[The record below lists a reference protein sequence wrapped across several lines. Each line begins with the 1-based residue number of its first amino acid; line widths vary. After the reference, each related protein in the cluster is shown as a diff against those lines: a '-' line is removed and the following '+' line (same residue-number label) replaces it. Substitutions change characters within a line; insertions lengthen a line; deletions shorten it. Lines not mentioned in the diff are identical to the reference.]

1 MASAAAAAAA
11 NRLAGGAGEEQE
23 EEQSA
28 FLRDHR
34 RSCYHVPQQSRRE
47 KLRFP
52 THSSLSIDSSSSRI
66 GRSAPHGPFTGYAA
80 VLGRSRFLQPALR
93 LLEEV
98 CQVGQQRR
106 RAGSL
111 GDALLGAD
119 MTERKEFSPVTGGE
133 HRRRKTRLNCLL
145 DEVHRRY
152 KQYYH
157 QMQAVVTSFEA
168 VAGLSNAAPY
178 ASMALEAMTKH
189 FSGLGSIISGQLRP
203 TTDGL
208 GNEGVN
214 REPTASSSLLN
225 RSCCFHGPPAAE
237 AVATFAQPHFW
248 RPQRG
253 LPERAVAVLRAWLFE
268 HFLHPYPT
276 DVDKQNLAK
285 QTGLTRNQ
293 VKTKHNQIRPKQ
305 FLCVR
310 DSSSASSLLIRFL
323 TGLSTRECEYG
334 SRWSRKCT
342 PWRCARRARCLEMA
356 IAASLHKSRP
366 RAQEV
371 APISTHR
378 RTFENLHLNLLIIA
392 GMESHSRWDSTG
404 MLEFTFPTRFTAQR
418 SAHVAAC
425 TRR

>member
-293 VKTKHNQIRPKQ
+293 VSNWFINARVRVWKPMVEEVHALEMREKSKMSGNGDRGQPPQIQ
-305 FLCVR
+305 T
-310 DSSSASSLLIRFL
+310 ASSRSRTDQYPSTHIREPPLESADHCRNGVSL
-323 TGLSTRECEYG
+323 TLGLHRNVGIHFSD
-334 SRWSRKCT
+334 
-342 PWRCARRARCLEMA
+342 
-356 IAASLHKSRP
+356 SLHGPEECSCCCLYEEMNK
-366 RAQEV
+366 
-371 APISTHR
+371 
-378 RTFENLHLNLLIIA
+378 
-392 GMESHSRWDSTG
+392 
-404 MLEFTFPTRFTAQR
+404 
-418 SAHVAAC
+418 
-425 TRR
+425 